1 MIDSKMLIYFLC
13 PKTTIRVL
21 FWIKF
26 FKKFRIKRKNTLGSD
41 NLYQI
46 KEIETLF
53 HPIRYNLMSEN
64 TLNQESNLFVYF
76 YYFYTFSY

>member
-1 MIDSKMLIYFLC
+1 MIDSKMVIYFLC
-13 PKTTIRVL
+13 PKTKIHVL
-21 FWIKF
+21 IWIKI

-53 HPIRYNLMSEN
+53 HPRHYNLMSEN
-64 TLNQESNLFVYF
+64 TLNQESNLCISII
-76 YYFYTFSY
+76 SY